1 MNVVL
6 ADASSSRIVIM
17 ETTSEVVAELLKR
30 GVNVPLVEIDGNQDN
45 LFVAVRDK
53 DYLSGV
59 YIGIEHD
66 DGMVNIWLNERGHSG
81 GDPTIES
88 FDFSESE
95 LNGNLERICE
105 LFTNA
110 PKF

>member
-6 ADASSSRIVIM
+6 ADASSSRIEIM
-17 ETTSEVVAELLKR
+17 ETTSEIVAELFNR
-30 GVNVPLVEIDGNQDN
+30 GINVPLVEIDDNQDN
-45 LFVAVRDK
+45 LFVSVRDK
-53 DYLSGV
+53 DYLSGFYV
-59 YIGIEHD
+59 GIERD

-81 GDPTIES
+81 GDPTIDS
-88 FDFSESE
+88 FDFLESE
-95 LNGNLERICE
+95 LNDNLNRICE

>member
-30 GVNVPLVEIDGNQDN
+30 GVDVPLVEIDGNQDN

-53 DYLSGV
+53 DYLSGF

-81 GDPTIES
+81 GDPTLES
-88 FDFSESE
+88 FDFLECE
-95 LNGNLERICE
+95 LNSNLDRICE

>member
-45 LFVAVRDK
+45 LFVTVRDK
-53 DYLSGV
+53 DYLSGF
-59 YIGIEHD
+59 YISIEHD

-81 GDPTIES
+81 GDPTLES
-88 FDFSESE
+88 FDFSECK
-95 LNGNLERICE
+95 LNSNLDRICE

>member
-1 MNVVL
+1 MDVVL
-6 ADASSSRIVIM
+6 ADVTNSRIEIM
-17 ETTSEVVAELLKR
+17 DSTCEVVAELLKR
-30 GVNVPLVEIDGNQDN
+30 GVNVPLVEIDDNQDN

-53 DYLSGV
+53 DYLSGF

-81 GDPTIES
+81 GDPTLES
-88 FDFSESE
+88 FDFSECE
-95 LNGNLERICE
+95 LNSNIDRICD